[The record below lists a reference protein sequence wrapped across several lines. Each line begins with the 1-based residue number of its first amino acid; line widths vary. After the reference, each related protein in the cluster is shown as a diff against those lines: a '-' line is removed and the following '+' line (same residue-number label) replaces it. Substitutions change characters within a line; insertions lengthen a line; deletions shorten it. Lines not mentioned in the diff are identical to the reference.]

1 MDTENI
7 QPAINSVSNT
17 PMAEEISDV
26 DLTSQLVT
34 DDADTPLTVD
44 PNDVKMKPGV
54 SSKADGVKQQVAVA
68 WHPDEDTPNHLL
80 AKKKPSRRAFESPS
94 LQQRA
99 SLQMGAGAN
108 AMWSQAVQGAKDHQM
123 GKSLSQ
129 RQMIE
134 QQKQQLGDS
143 KVAKKRIEQWKEFS
157 VQNALSAEET
167 GSTWR
172 QIKDVLQDTSQ
183 LHEIDRTLPQNTKQG
198 FETFV
203 LGQTRIYTAANLSLE
218 LNAYLHK
225 VCDAREKYVPLVC
238 GVKKNVRVVALAAK
252 AANEQFYMSICI
264 KPTTAGPISKVLGS
278 TSIAFYGE
286 EREKLTEIDFFLYAS
301 QEEANAAMSPFGK
314 SRKGSLGDDEE
325 EEDAEE
331 DGEDDSPFPSY
342 YRDSKTPAPLS
353 LKTPTQIASY
363 LPDEDVERV
372 MRHVYTTDSE
382 GAPDSSAKLFPEV
395 LSSPLSAVPLNDM
408 PVVASNFSP
417 PSALAPLSVVTNT
430 WFVDDSEVTG
440 SASGTNFVDYGIT
453 TDAIV
458 PVDVLKVQET
468 NSSDRLFVCATE
480 SESILIDQNLKFS
493 RSASKCVVEH
503 NRAYEWIEGVYLEG
517 WLYKWPAKYSGFGK
531 PQKRFFI
538 LKDNLLCYYD
548 NKPLKEQDYQRVK
561 ILNISEDTQIEKVAN
576 MFQNCLKI
584 SSANGGESIYIK
596 VKEGTRKERA
606 WIQAIKQSMKLQ
618 SASKGYSSIDLII
631 ANN

>member
-1 MDTENI
+1 MDSENI
-7 QPAINSVSNT
+7 QPVINSEPNT
-17 PMAEEISDV
+17 PMADEISEM
-26 DLTSQLVT
+26 DLISQLKTEDT
-34 DDADTPLTVD
+34 DAPLTID
-44 PNDVKMKPGV
+44 PHDVKVKPGV
-54 SSKADGVKQQVAVA
+54 QNKADSIKQVISA
-68 WHPDEDTPNHLL
+68 WNQDEETPNHLL
-80 AKKKPSRRAFESPS
+80 AKRKPSRRIFESPS

-99 SLQMGAGAN
+99 SLQMAAGAN
-108 AMWSQAVQGAKDHQM
+108 ELWSQAVQGAKDQQI
-123 GKSLSQ
+123 GKSISQ

-134 QQKQQLGDS
+134 QQKQQLGES
-143 KVAKKRIEQWKEFS
+143 KVAKKRIEQWKDFS

-167 GSTWR
+167 GNTWR
-172 QIKDVLQDTSQ
+172 QIKDVLQDSSR

-198 FETFV
+198 YETFV
-203 LGQTRIYTAANLSLE
+203 LGQTKIYTAANLSLE

-225 VCDAREKYVPLVC
+225 VCDPREKYVPLVC

-252 AANEQFYMSICI
+252 AVNEQFYLSLCI

-286 EREKLTEIDFFLYAS
+286 DRDKLTEIEFFLYAS

-314 SRKGSLGDDEE
+314 SRKGTLGEE
-325 EEDAEE
+325 EEENSSEE

-342 YRDSKTPAPLS
+342 YRDIKTPAPLS
-353 LKTPTQIASY
+353 LKTPTHIASY
-363 LPDEDVERV
+363 LPDDDVERV
-372 MRHVYTTDSE
+372 LRHVYTTESE
-382 GAPDSSAKLFPEV
+382 NAPDTAAKLSPEV
-395 LSSPLSAVPLNDM
+395 FSSPVPVVPLNDM
-408 PVVASNFSP
+408 PVAASNFSP
-417 PSALAPLSVVTNT
+417 PSIMAPLSVVTNT
-430 WFVDDSEVTG
+430 WFVDESEVTG
-440 SASGTNFVDYGIT
+440 PTSGTNFVDYGIT

-458 PVDVLKVQET
+458 PVEILKVQET
-468 NSSDRLFVCATE
+468 NSSDRLFVCATD

-548 NKPLKEQDYQRVK
+548 NKPQQEQDYQRVK

-584 SSANGGESIYIK
+584 SSANGGESVYIK
-596 VKEGTRKERA
+596 VKEGSRKERA
-606 WIQAIKQSMKLQ
+606 WIQAIRQSMKLQ
-618 SASKGYSSIDLII
+618 SASKCEYMYTFIY
-631 ANN
+631 